1 MNAKITIRKILFVAV
16 WLCIGGGMLTLL
28 LAAIS
33 SKKKGVCSDYTILL
47 KGPGNHF
54 FIGETEVEEMLK
66 KAVKGNIKGQPVESF
81 NLNRLEQLLEK
92 NTWVSEAELYF
103 DHKDVLHINVT
114 EKEPVARLFTADGE
128 SFYIDQNAAI
138 MPLSDKI
145 SARVPVFTGFPVK
158 KKLSAR
164 DSLLLQQV
172 KNTAAFIRK
181 DSFWMSQV
189 AQIDISK
196 DGKMEMVPVVGNH
209 LVKLGEGEDMPAKFR
224 RLMIFYQQVLRNTG
238 MDHYKLIDVQY
249 KGQVVASRYAG
260 DPKVDSVQ
268 LRRNVEKLL
277 RQSFESA
284 NDTVVK
290 ILTPA
295 IQLEADSASMKND
308 ALPGERTVNPEQV
321 SNPNPGLEK
330 PTPSVAKGTDG
341 QAVPKVEKNS
351 SGTTE
356 KKTAKKTEKKEVK
369 KTDKKKEEE
378 KQPKAVMPKR
388 TLDEENG
395 GYN

>member
-33 SKKKGVCSDYTILL
+33 SKKKGVCSDYTIRL

-54 FIGETEVEEMLK
+54 FIGEKEVEEMLK
-66 KAVKGNIKGQPVESF
+66 KAVKGNLKGQPVESF
-81 NLNRLEQLLEK
+81 NLNGMEQLLEK

-103 DHKDVLHINVT
+103 DNKDVLHINVT
-114 EKEPVARLFTADGE
+114 EKEPVARLFTAEGE

-138 MPLSDKI
+138 MPLSEKI

-172 KNTAAFIRK
+172 KNTAAFIRQ

-209 LVKLGEGEDMPAKFR
+209 LVKLGEGEDIPAKFR
-224 RLMIFYQQVLRNTG
+224 RLMVFYQQVLRNTG

-260 DPKVDSVQ
+260 DPKIDSVQ

-341 QAVPKVEKNS
+341 QAVPKQEKKP

-356 KKTAKKTEKKEVK
+356 KQTVKKTEKKEVK

-388 TLDEENG
+388 TLEEENG